1 MSNFL
6 PEKLLKQR
14 LKLQLQSL
22 DSPTEF
28 NSSRGC
34 VVDAGV
40 SPMTDLA
47 MNLSD
52 TSLNGLTPVQDS
64 KRRLS
69 MGSDS
74 STPSPEDKLSSIGL
88 HPHTPLT
95 SLTNKIRR
103 INQPSRLS
111 FNLNGNDDSDP
122 EANKEN
128 MPYPMPAGSRQSPA
142 KCYKSSP
149 AKVKSERTR
158 KVAIKTGSLNFAKM
172 SPSPNKSSII
182 PRKLS
187 APAAVSF
194 SSLSDDLVLR
204 QSPNKKPK
212 MSLLKK
218 PDFQILDDVEDS
230 NSRDS
235 GYNSQ
240 TIQDDLDKKTKTKKP
255 ASLEDILAEC
265 SPGKDEDGVTPLK
278 SSPERANKEQ
288 DEAKA
293 KTDGFD
299 FFALDT
305 IAEDKHEDSPCIDL
319 TSLLSNKFLMPEAEN
334 GKNKPELTAGAGLFE
349 DTSNESQ
356 DLNCF
361 KETRKLFIGGQRRGK
376 FRRALSMFD
385 RPACTGS
392 PVSRFNDP
400 ADLSAAGSRFKRPE
414 PPRPEFCDDVSNKR
428 QRMDSGAGGVITST
442 TTITRTATLEIST
455 SSSSTSRLTGG
466 GVVGPSRPKFFR
478 SYSEN
483 EISIMKSCE
492 LKENVDNILPDSS
505 RLYALPAIED
515 KRHPCLRSISC
526 DTLAHLIKGDYNHVV
541 NSFRII
547 DCRYAYE
554 YADGHIRHAE
564 NWQHGE
570 DEEFLKEFM
579 PENPLS
585 APPTYNP
592 SCQKKRDILIF
603 HCEFSSQRGPDFYRK
618 LRERDRQLNQHVYPA
633 LHHPEIYLLHLGYK
647 QFFTQYPDLCAG
659 SYTTMDD
666 PRHQERYREMR
677 AKSKSW
683 SGAGGGTIMRT
694 GKLNRNLLM

>member
-1 MSNFL
+1 
-6 PEKLLKQR
+6 
-14 LKLQLQSL
+14 
-22 DSPTEF
+22 
-28 NSSRGC
+28 
-34 VVDAGV
+34 
-40 SPMTDLA
+40 
-47 MNLSD
+47 
-52 TSLNGLTPVQDS
+52 
-64 KRRLS
+64 

-95 SLTNKIRR
+95 SLTNKPARR

-111 FNLNGNDDSDP
+111 FDLHGNDDSDP

-128 MPYPMPAGSRQSPA
+128 MPFPMPAGSRQSPA
-142 KCYKSSP
+142 KVYKSSP

-172 SPSPNKSSII
+172 SPSPSKSSII

-204 QSPNKKPK
+204 QSPAKKPK

-240 TIQDDLDKKTKTKKP
+240 TILDDLDKQTKDKKKP

-278 SSPERANKEQ
+278 SSPERANKER

-319 TSLLSNKFLMPEAEN
+319 TSLLSNKFLMPEADN

-356 DLNCF
+356 DMNCF
-361 KETRKLFIGGQRRGK
+361 KETRKLFNGGQRRGK

-392 PVSRFNDP
+392 PVSRFNEP
-400 ADLSAAGSRFKRPE
+400 ADLNTAGSRFKRPE

-428 QRMDSGAGGVITST
+428 QRMDSGAAGGVITT
-442 TTITRTATLEIST
+442 TTTLTRTATLEISI
-455 SSSSTSRLTGG
+455 SSNTSRLTTGG
-466 GVVGPSRPKFFR
+466 GGPSRPKFFR

-505 RLYALPAIED
+505 RSVI
-515 KRHPCLRSISC
+515 
-526 DTLAHLIKGDYNHVV
+526 V
-541 NSFRII
+541 
-547 DCRYAYE
+547 
-554 YADGHIRHAE
+554 
-564 NWQHGE
+564 
-570 DEEFLKEFM
+570 FLFI
-579 PENPLS
+579 
-585 APPTYNP
+585 
-592 SCQKKRDILIF
+592 ILIL
-603 HCEFSSQRGPDFYRK
+603 ENESIPLLDF
-618 LRERDRQLNQHVYPA
+618 
-633 LHHPEIYLLHLGYK
+633 
-647 QFFTQYPDLCAG
+647 T
-659 SYTTMDD
+659 S
-666 PRHQERYREMR
+666 
-677 AKSKSW
+677 
-683 SGAGGGTIMRT
+683 
-694 GKLNRNLLM
+694 